1 MERKEIEAELNDIE
15 RDLADIARR
24 AHIAA
29 SNLRSVAE
37 TQSYFESCRL
47 PLKPYALDCE
57 RIADLAGLIRNA
69 FLETRATAAFIKA
82 KLDAED
88 VAEAAGKGGGRGM
101 IITHK
106 ESSVRYDVEV
116 IDDKDGQWRVLSS
129 HERMMD
135 AEAVSDLAATTKQYH
150 KVRLMMVM
158 RKEVAE

>member
-1 MERKEIEAELNDIE
+1 MEKHEIEAELNDVE

-88 VAEAAGKGGGRGM
+88 AAEAAGKGGGAGN
-101 IITHK
+101 
-106 ESSVRYDVEV
+106 DA
-116 IDDKDGQWRVLSS
+116 QRVLGS
-129 HERMMD
+129 
-135 AEAVSDLAATTKQYH
+135 L
-150 KVRLMMVM
+150 
-158 RKEVAE
+158 